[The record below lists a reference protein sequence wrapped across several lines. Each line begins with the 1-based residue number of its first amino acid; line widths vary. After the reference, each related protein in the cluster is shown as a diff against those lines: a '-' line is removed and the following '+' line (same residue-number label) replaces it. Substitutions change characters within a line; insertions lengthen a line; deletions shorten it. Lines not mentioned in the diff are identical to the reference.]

1 MGTSL
6 IVVRTVLNTC
16 VTNLLEFVRDFLTNY
31 VLCTG
36 LCTFATAVLCI
47 ISRCL
52 VWPVLP
58 FVHSCPR
65 NLGCYKYMSCY
76 QQENIT
82 KDDSKN
88 LSIVKQREEMAV
100 TNLKC
105 NMVTDV
111 HYVQEEG
118 PVSFLSL
125 WIADVRTGD
134 AKPLIGPP
142 QFGLNTIFES

>member
-1 MGTSL
+1 MAKELG
-6 IVVRTVLNTC
+6 VLQ
-16 VTNLLEFVRDFLTNY
+16 LYALWS
-31 VLCTG
+31 TG
-36 LCTFATAVLCI
+36 
-47 ISRCL
+47 
-52 VWPVLP
+52 
-58 FVHSCPR
+58 
-65 NLGCYKYMSCY
+65 
-76 QQENIT
+76 NIT

-88 LSIVKQREEMAV
+88 LLIAKEREEMAV

-105 NMVTDV
+105 NVVTDV